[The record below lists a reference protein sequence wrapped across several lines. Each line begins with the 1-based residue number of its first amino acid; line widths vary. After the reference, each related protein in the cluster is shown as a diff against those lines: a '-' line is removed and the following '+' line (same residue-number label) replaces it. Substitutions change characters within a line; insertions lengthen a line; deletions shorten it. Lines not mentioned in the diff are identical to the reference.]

1 MATAMMVNTTTIAKN
16 KPRMSIGMPLGVMAL
31 AAARTDLPERIAL
44 KTMSAILNAIESDYY
59 LYSNLMLRSSN
70 SQKKQRVL
78 GKSAYRRPRPG
89 SGHALKRCD
98 LEKSLAKLAKCSG

>member
-70 SQKKQRVL
+70 SQKNK
-78 GKSAYRRPRPG
+78 GFWESPPSAAQGPG
-89 SGHALKRCD
+89 QAMPSNGAV
-98 LEKSLAKLAKCSG
+98 